1 MKFFTYFFTTTLLLS
16 GLPARAA
23 DPVTEAINQAYAPY
37 RAVLFRTNSKAQ
49 AESEQAM
56 GQAQL
61 AWKSILSRFA
71 SRPPIP
77 YDTDSEFGASLNA
90 VTRVYEQAA
99 GEIGQGK
106 LPQAHETLEQARDI
120 MAELRRRNGV
130 IVFSDHMNAYHAE
143 MEHVLGQG
151 PAMTG
156 SQQGMLTLVSR
167 VGVLDYLAR
176 RLRVEAP
183 KALQNDA
190 EFNAS
195 LQALEAS
202 VSALQRAAMAQD
214 AEATRE
220 ALGRLKGP
228 YSRMFLKFG

>member
-1 MKFFTYFFTTTLLLS
+1 MKLIIRLFTMLALLAGLS
-16 GLPARAA
+16 AQAA

-56 GQAQL
+56 GQAQQ

-77 YDTDSEFGASLNA
+77 YDNDPEFGASLNA
-90 VTRVYEQAA
+90 VARVYEQAA

-143 MEHVLGQG
+143 MEHVLEQG
-151 PAMTG
+151 PAMT
-156 SQQGMLTLVSR
+156 SSPQAMLTLVKR
-167 VGVLDYLAR
+167 VGVLEYLAK
-176 RLRVEAP
+176 RLRSEAP
-183 KALQNDA
+183 KPLQNDA
-190 EFNAS
+190 EFGAA
-195 LQALEAS
+195 LQALETS
-202 VSALQRAAMAQD
+202 VTTLHRAAMNQD
-214 AEATRE
+214 AAAARE
-220 ALGRLKGP
+220 ALDRLKGP